1 MTIRF
6 GAMLATIEEEEKNAS
21 VATGLRRSNGRKQE
35 ERAEGDAPSGAGP
48 HIGANECQSEAARG
62 DGREQAS
69 CGGDK
74 KTSVL
79 FDVASPREAHS
90 AQCENKSG
98 HPEGGTPR
106 PEEMLN
112 DDASLAEFAVATQ
125 NETNVKNDRKP

>member
-79 FDVASPREAHS
+79 FDVASLTRHS
-90 AQCENKSG
+90 VKIGPA
-98 HPEGGTPR
+98 TPKGAPPGQKR
-106 PEEMLN
+106 C
-112 DDASLAEFAVATQ
+112 
-125 NETNVKNDRKP
+125 